1 MNVFLIVLIVILTIV
16 VNFIYASLMK
26 NAYIQKGYKDDFKIF
41 IFCFLFGI
49 LGGLYIISLPD
60 LIVHSQNHQI
70 IELLGDKKHE

>member
-1 MNVFLIVLIVILTIV
+1 MNAFLIILIIIVMLV
-16 VNFIYASLMK
+16 VNSIYAWLMK
-26 NAYIQKGYKDDFKIF
+26 KAYIQKGYKDTFEIF

-60 LIVHSQNHQI
+60 LIIQNQNQQI